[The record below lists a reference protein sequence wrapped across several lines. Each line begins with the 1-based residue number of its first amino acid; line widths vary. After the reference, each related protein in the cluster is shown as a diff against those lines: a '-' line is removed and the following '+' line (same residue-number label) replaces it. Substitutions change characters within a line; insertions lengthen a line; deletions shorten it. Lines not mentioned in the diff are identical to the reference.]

1 MRSLTL
7 PNPLYSILTLT
18 ENAQTNN
25 MKLQAIADRLGCELV
40 GDGSID
46 IHRIAGLDDAGPG
59 DLTFLSNPKYQARIR
74 STRAS
79 AVIIS
84 NNAPPLE
91 VATLRAG
98 DPYLAFARAIDL
110 FYAPPEAAPGI
121 HPTSVIAKSVRFGRN
136 PRIGPFCFVDADV
149 ELGDNAV
156 LHSHVSIYRGAR
168 IGSDFVAHSHVS
180 VREYSEIG
188 DRVRLQNG
196 VVIGADGFGFA
207 KTAEGSYQKI
217 TQSGKVVLE
226 DDVEVQ
232 ANATI
237 DRAAIGETRIRR
249 GAKIDNL
256 VQVGHG
262 SLVGENSL
270 LCAQVG
276 LAGSTKVGRNVILTG
291 QVGVAGH
298 CTVGDNVI
306 ATAQTG
312 IPSDVEAGT
321 MVSGYPAMEN
331 KRWLKCSVL
340 FGKLPEIN
348 DSLRKLQ
355 RTLDDLITK
364 RSSQ

>member
-1 MRSLTL
+1 
-7 PNPLYSILTLT
+7 
-18 ENAQTNN
+18 
-25 MKLQAIADRLGCELV
+25 MKLQVIADRLSCELV
-40 GDGSID
+40 GDGTID
-46 IHRIAGLDDAGPG
+46 IHGITGLDEAGPG
-59 DLTFLSNPKYQARIR
+59 DLTFLSNPKYQARLR
-74 STRAS
+74 STHAS

-84 NNAPPLE
+84 NSAEPLE
-91 VATLRAG
+91 VATLRTS
-98 DPYLAFARAIDL
+98 DPYLTFARAIDL

-121 HPTSVIAKSVRFGRN
+121 HPTSVLAKSVRIGRN

-156 LHSHVSIYRGAR
+156 LYSHVSIYRGVR
-168 IGSDFVAHSHVS
+168 IGCDFVAHSHVS

-207 KTAEGSYQKI
+207 KTSDGSYQKI
-217 TQSGKVVLE
+217 TQSGNVVLE

-298 CTVGDNVI
+298 CSVGDNVI

-312 IPSDVEAGT
+312 IPSDVEAGK
-321 MVSGYPAMEN
+321 MVSGYPAMDN

-340 FGKLPEIN
+340 FSKLPEIN
-348 DSLRKLQ
+348 HSLKKLQ
-355 RTLDDLITK
+355 QTLDNLIAK
-364 RSSQ
+364 RSTQ

>member
-1 MRSLTL
+1 
-7 PNPLYSILTLT
+7 
-18 ENAQTNN
+18 
-25 MKLQAIADRLGCELV
+25 MKLQAIADRLGCRLT

-46 IHRIAGLDDAGPG
+46 IHRITGLEEAGPG
-59 DLTFLSNPKYQARIR
+59 DLTFLSNPKYQSRLR

-79 AVIIS
+79 AIIIS
-84 NNAPPLE
+84 DTALPLE
-91 VATLRAG
+91 IATLRTA
-98 DPYLAFARAIDL
+98 DPYLTFARAIDL
-110 FYAPPEAAPGI
+110 FYSPPEPAPGI
-121 HPTSVIAKSVRFGRN
+121 HSTAVIAKNVRLGRD
-136 PRIGPFCFVDADV
+136 PRIGPFCFVDEGV
-149 ELGDNAV
+149 ELGDNAL
-156 LHSHVSIYRGAR
+156 LHSHVSIYRGVHV
-168 IGSDFVAHSHVS
+168 GSDFVAHSHVS

-188 DRVRLQNG
+188 NRVRLQNG

-207 KTAEGSYQKI
+207 KKGDGSYQKI
-217 TQSGKVVLE
+217 TQSGRVILE

-262 SLVGENSL
+262 SWVGENSL

-276 LAGSTKVGRNVILTG
+276 LAGSTKVGKNVILTG

-298 CTVGDNVI
+298 CSVGDNVI

-312 IPSDVEAGT
+312 IPADVEAGS
-321 MVSGYPAMEN
+321 MVSGYPAMDN

-340 FGKLPEIN
+340 FSKLPEIN
-348 DSLRKLQ
+348 KSLRRIQ
-355 RTLDDLITK
+355 QTLDSFITK
-364 RSSQ
+364 RSTD

>member
-1 MRSLTL
+1 
-7 PNPLYSILTLT
+7 
-18 ENAQTNN
+18 
-25 MKLQAIADRLGCELV
+25 MKLQVIADRLSCELV

-46 IHRIAGLDDAGPG
+46 IHRITGLDEAGPG
-59 DLTFLSNPKYQARIR
+59 DLTFLSNPKYQARLR
-74 STRAS
+74 ATRAS
-79 AVIIS
+79 AVIIAKS
-84 NNAPPLE
+84 AQPLE
-91 VATLRAG
+91 VATLRTS
-98 DPYLAFARAIDL
+98 DPYLTFARAIDL

-121 HPTSVIAKSVRFGRN
+121 HPTSLLAKSVRIGRN

-149 ELGDNAV
+149 ALGDNAV
-156 LHSHVSIYRGAR
+156 LHSHVSIYRGVR
-168 IGSDFVAHSHVS
+168 IGCDFVAHSHVS

-207 KTAEGSYQKI
+207 KISDGSYQKI

-276 LAGSTKVGRNVILTG
+276 LAGSTKVGQNVILTG

-298 CTVGDNVI
+298 CTIGDNVI

-312 IPSDVEAGT
+312 IPSDVDAGK
-321 MVSGYPAMEN
+321 MVSGYPAMDN

-340 FGKLPEIN
+340 FSKLPEIN
-348 DSLRKLQ
+348 DSLKKLQ
-355 RTLDDLITK
+355 QTLDSLIAK
-364 RSSQ
+364 RSTQ

>member
-1 MRSLTL
+1 
-7 PNPLYSILTLT
+7 
-18 ENAQTNN
+18 
-25 MKLQAIADRLGCELV
+25 MKLQAIADRLGCKLV

-46 IHRIAGLDDAGPG
+46 IHRITGLEEAGPG
-59 DLTFLSNPKYQARIR
+59 DLTFLSNPKYQSRLR

-79 AVIIS
+79 AIIIS
-84 NNAPPLE
+84 DSAPALE
-91 VATLRAG
+91 VATLRTA
-98 DPYLAFARAIDL
+98 DPYLTFAQAIDL
-110 FYAPPEAAPGI
+110 FYARPEPAPGV
-121 HPTSVIAKSVRFGRN
+121 HATAVIAQNARFGRN
-136 PRIGPFCFVDADV
+136 LRIGPFCFVDAGV
-149 ELGDNAV
+149 ELGDNAL
-156 LHSHVSIYRGAR
+156 LHSHVSIYRGVR
-168 IGSDFVAHSHVS
+168 IGRDFEAHSHVS

-207 KTAEGSYQKI
+207 KTNDGRYQKI
-217 TQSGKVVLE
+217 TQSGRVIIE

-276 LAGSTKVGRNVILTG
+276 LAGSTKVGKNVILTG

-321 MVSGYPAMEN
+321 MVSGYPAMDN

-340 FGKLPEIN
+340 FSKLPEIN
-348 DSLRKLQ
+348 RSIQTIQQK
-355 RTLDDLITK
+355 LDDLIAKHSTD
-364 RSSQ
+364 

>member
-1 MRSLTL
+1 
-7 PNPLYSILTLT
+7 
-18 ENAQTNN
+18 
-25 MKLQAIADRLGCELV
+25 MKLQAIAERLGCQLD

-46 IHRIAGLDDAGPG
+46 IRRITGLEEAGLG
-59 DLTFLSNPKYQARIR
+59 DLTFLSNPKYQWRLR

-79 AVIIS
+79 AIIIS
-84 NNAPPLE
+84 NTAPPLE
-91 VATLRAG
+91 VATLRTE
-98 DPYLAFARAIDL
+98 DPYLTFARAIDL
-110 FYAPPEAAPGI
+110 FYTPPEPAPGI
-121 HPTSVIAKSVRFGRN
+121 HPTAVVAKSVRFGRN
-136 PRIGPFCFVDADV
+136 LRIGPFCFVDDGV
-149 ELGDNAV
+149 ELGDNAL
-156 LHSHVSIYRGAR
+156 LHSHVSIYRGVR
-168 IGSDFVAHSHVS
+168 IGRDFVAHSHVS

-188 DRVRLQNG
+188 DRVKLQNG
-196 VVIGADGFGFA
+196 VVIGGDGFGFA
-207 KTAEGSYQKI
+207 KMPDGRYQKI
-217 TQSGKVVLE
+217 TQSGRVILE

-276 LAGSTKVGRNVILTG
+276 LAGSTKVGKNVILTG

-312 IPSDVEAGT
+312 IPSDVPADT
-321 MVSGYPAMEN
+321 MVSGYPAIDN

-340 FGKLPEIN
+340 FSKLPEIN
-348 DSLRKLQ
+348 SSIRKIQ
-355 RTLDDLITK
+355 QTLDNLIAK
-364 RSSQ
+364 RSTD

>member
-1 MRSLTL
+1 
-7 PNPLYSILTLT
+7 
-18 ENAQTNN
+18 
-25 MKLQAIADRLGCELV
+25 MKLQAIADQLGCQLT

-46 IHRIAGLDDAGPG
+46 IHRIAGLEEAGPG
-59 DLTFLSNPKYQARIR
+59 DLTFLSNPKYQSRLR
-74 STRAS
+74 STRA
-79 AVIIS
+79 AAIIIS
-84 NNAPPLE
+84 EAAPALE
-91 VATLRAG
+91 IATLRTA
-98 DPYLAFARAIDL
+98 DPYLTFARAIDL
-110 FYAPPEAAPGI
+110 FYTPPEPDPGI
-121 HPTSVIAKSVRFGRN
+121 HSTAVIAKSVRLGRN
-136 PRIGPFCFVDADV
+136 PRIGPFCFVDQGV

-156 LHSHVSIYRGAR
+156 LHSHVSIYRGVH

-188 DRVRLQNG
+188 ARVRLQNG

-207 KTAEGSYQKI
+207 KKGDGSYQKI
-217 TQSGKVVLE
+217 TQSGRVILE

-262 SLVGENSL
+262 SSVGENSL

-276 LAGSTKVGRNVILTG
+276 LSGSTKVGKNVILTG

-298 CTVGDNVI
+298 CSVGDNVV

-312 IPSDVEAGT
+312 IPSDVEAGRI
-321 MVSGYPAMEN
+321 VSGYPAMDN
-331 KRWLKCSVL
+331 KRWLRCSVL
-340 FGKLPEIN
+340 FSKLPEIN
-348 DSLRKLQ
+348 RSVQKLQ
-355 RTLDDLITK
+355 QTLDNLITK
-364 RSSQ
+364 RSID

>member
-1 MRSLTL
+1 
-7 PNPLYSILTLT
+7 
-18 ENAQTNN
+18 
-25 MKLQAIADRLGCELV
+25 MKLQAIADRLSCQLV

-46 IHRIAGLDDAGPG
+46 IDRITGLEEAGPG
-59 DLTFLSNPKYQARIR
+59 DLTFLSNPKYQSRLR

-79 AVIIS
+79 AIIIS
-84 NNAPPLE
+84 NTAPPLE
-91 VATLRAG
+91 VATLRTE

-110 FYAPPEAAPGI
+110 FYTPPQPEPGI
-121 HPTSVIAKSVRFGRN
+121 HPTAVVAKSVGFGRN
-136 PRIGPFCFVDADV
+136 VRIGPFCFVDADV
-149 ELGDNAV
+149 ELGDNAL
-156 LHSHVSIYRGAR
+156 LHSHVAIHRGTR
-168 IGSDFVAHSHVS
+168 IGRDFVAHSHVS

-188 DRVRLQNG
+188 DRVKLQNG

-207 KTAEGSYQKI
+207 KLNDGSYQKI
-217 TQSGKVVLE
+217 TQSGRVIIE

-276 LAGSTKVGRNVILTG
+276 LAGSTKVGKNVILTG

-312 IPSDVEAGT
+312 IPSDVEAGK
-321 MVSGYPAMEN
+321 MVSGYPAMDN

-340 FGKLPEIN
+340 FNKLPEIN
-348 DSLRKLQ
+348 RSILNLKQ
-355 RTLDDLITK
+355 RLDDLIAKHSTD
-364 RSSQ
+364 

>member
-1 MRSLTL
+1 
-7 PNPLYSILTLT
+7 
-18 ENAQTNN
+18 
-25 MKLQAIADRLGCELV
+25 MKLQTIADRLSCELV
-40 GDGSID
+40 GDGSIE
-46 IHRIAGLDDAGPG
+46 IHRITGLDEARPG
-59 DLTFLSNPKYQARIR
+59 DLTFLSNPKYQSRLR
-74 STRAS
+74 STGAS

-84 NNAPPLE
+84 KSAPPQD
-91 VATLRAG
+91 VATLRTS
-98 DPYLAFARAIDL
+98 DPYLAFAQAIDL
-110 FYAPPEAAPGI
+110 FYVPPEPAPGI

-136 PRIGPFCFVDADV
+136 LRVGPFCFVDSEV

-156 LHSHVSIYRGAR
+156 LHSHVSIYRGSR
-168 IGSDFVAHSHVS
+168 IGRDFVAHSHVS

-207 KTAEGSYQKI
+207 KTGDGSYQKI

-237 DRAAIGETRIRR
+237 DRPAIGETRIRR

-298 CTVGDNVI
+298 CTIGDNAI

-312 IPSDVEAGT
+312 IPSDVEAGK

-340 FGKLPEIN
+340 FSKLPEIN

-355 RTLDDLITK
+355 QTVDNLLTK
-364 RSSQ
+364 RPLE

>member
-1 MRSLTL
+1 
-7 PNPLYSILTLT
+7 
-18 ENAQTNN
+18 
-25 MKLQAIADRLGCELV
+25 MKLQAIADQLGCQLV
-40 GDGSID
+40 GDGSIN
-46 IHRIAGLDDAGPG
+46 IQRLIGLDDAGPG
-59 DLTFLSNPKYQARIR
+59 DLTFLSNPKYQSRLR

-79 AVIIS
+79 AIIVS
-84 NNAPPLE
+84 NVAPQVEIP
-91 VATLRAG
+91 TLRTI
-98 DPYLAFARAIDL
+98 DPYLTFARAVDL
-110 FYAPPEAAPGI
+110 FYSVPEPPPGI
-121 HPTSVIAKSVRFGRN
+121 HSTAVIANSVRVGKN
-136 PRIGPFCFVDADV
+136 PRIGPFCFIDEGV

-156 LHSHVSIYRGAR
+156 LYSHVSIYRGVHT
-168 IGSDFVAHSHVS
+168 GCDFVAHSHVS

-207 KTAEGSYQKI
+207 KRGDGSYQKI
-217 TQSGKVVLE
+217 TQSGRVVLE

-262 SLVGENSL
+262 SLVGKNSL

-276 LAGSTKVGRNVILTG
+276 LAGSTKVGNDVILTG

-298 CTVGDNVI
+298 CSVGDNVV

-312 IPSDVEAGT
+312 IPSDVEAGKI
-321 MVSGYPAMEN
+321 VSGYPAMDN
-331 KRWLKCSVL
+331 KRWLKCSIL
-340 FGKLPEIN
+340 FSKLPEIN
-348 DSLRKLQ
+348 RTVHRLQ
-355 RTLDDLITK
+355 QTLDSLITK
-364 RSSQ
+364 RSTD

>member
-1 MRSLTL
+1 
-7 PNPLYSILTLT
+7 
-18 ENAQTNN
+18 
-25 MKLQAIADRLGCELV
+25 MKLQAIADRLSCKLA

-46 IHRIAGLDDAGPG
+46 IHRITGLEEARPG
-59 DLTFLSNPKYQARIR
+59 DLTFLSNPKYQSRLR

-79 AVIIS
+79 AIIIS
-84 NNAPPLE
+84 DTAAPLE
-91 VATLRAG
+91 VATLRTA

-110 FYAPPEAAPGI
+110 FYAPPEPEPGI
-121 HPTSVIAKSVRFGRN
+121 HSTAVIAKDVRFGRN
-136 PRIGPFCFVDADV
+136 LRIGPFCFVDAGV
-149 ELGDNAV
+149 ELGDNAL
-156 LHSHVSIYRGAR
+156 LHSHVSIYRGVR
-168 IGSDFVAHSHVS
+168 IGRDFEAHSHVS

-207 KTAEGSYQKI
+207 KTNDGSYQKI
-217 TQSGKVVLE
+217 TQSGRVIIE

-237 DRAAIGETRIRR
+237 DRAAIGETRVRR

-276 LAGSTKVGRNVILTG
+276 LAGSTKVGKNVILTG

-312 IPSDVEAGT
+312 IPSDVEAGR
-321 MVSGYPAMEN
+321 MISGYPAMDN

-340 FGKLPEIN
+340 FSKLPEIN
-348 DSLRKLQ
+348 NSLKKLQ
-355 RTLDDLITK
+355 QTLDSLITK
-364 RSSQ
+364 RSTD